1 MAGGGGGCVGCGRGG
16 SGSCQ
21 DDEAHEDEAQCLPQA
36 NKRIHTHTQTQK
48 DDSEIRSPSHA
59 NTHQYTPILT
69 HTYIPHVAA
78 AEGTDSF
85 LPLPFVFIYCF
96 FL

>member
-1 MAGGGGGCVGCGRGG
+1 VWDVGEGGVAAAKTMKLTKTKH
-16 SGSCQ
+16 SAYHKQTS
-21 DDEAHEDEAQCLPQA
+21 EYTHT
-36 NKRIHTHTQTQK
+36 HTHTQTQK

>member
-1 MAGGGGGCVGCGRGG
+1 VAAAKTMKPTKKTKQSAYHKQT
-16 SGSCQ
+16 S
-21 DDEAHEDEAQCLPQA
+21 EY
-36 NKRIHTHTQTQK
+36 THR
-48 DDSEIRSPSHA
+48 DVYEIRSPTHAHAHPYSHL
-59 NTHQYTPILT
+59 QSYI